1 MPQRAWSPK
10 RERQYEHIKEGLEQ
24 RGTGEDKAEEIAART
39 VNKRRRVEGR
49 TLSGHRRTQGT
60 GNPNRGLEER
70 SRDEVYNIAKE
81 LRIAGRSTITKA
93 ELVDA
98 VRARR

>member
-1 MPQRAWSPK
+1 MPRAWSRK
-10 RERQYEHIKEGLEQ
+10 DERQYEHIKEAEQ
-24 RGTGEDKAEEIAART
+24 ESGRPVRKAKEIAARV
-39 VNKRRRVEGR
+39 VNKRRRIEHR
-49 TLSGHRRTQGT
+49 TLSGLVRTTGT

-81 LRIAGRSTITKA
+81 LRIAGRSTMSKA
-93 ELVDA
+93 ELVAA